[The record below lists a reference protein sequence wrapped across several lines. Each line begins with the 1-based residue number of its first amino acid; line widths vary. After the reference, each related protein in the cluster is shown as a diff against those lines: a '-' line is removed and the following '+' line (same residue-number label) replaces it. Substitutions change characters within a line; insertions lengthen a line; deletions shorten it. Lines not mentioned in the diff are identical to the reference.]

1 MSSKARRRRSAAT
14 ALPRRPGA
22 QAAAESLPAAA
33 RPATPATPLARN
45 RTLLG
50 IVGALAVLAVAL
62 VVIWLLAPNFINDA
76 PPTVSAAS
84 PEGRICFVRT
94 SNDGSR
100 DLYIVNADGTGLE
113 RATTDIRVEGTNVWS
128 PDGRRI
134 LIQAT
139 VNNIQTVLR
148 LDVGPDNKVTQALQ
162 LTADAQADS
171 VSPAWSP
178 DGAQIA
184 FQSKRDGG
192 DYQIFVMNVDGN
204 NKRRLSGGKGYAGQP
219 AWSPDGKS
227 IAYVQGDEADRL
239 KPKEIYVASVAD
251 EEGAEAGAEPKQI
264 TSAGKALSRPIWS
277 PDGATIVYAEYLG
290 DRFATLNAMNADGT
304 NARVL
309 VEQGANQGHHFSPV
323 DDRIAYNSVDMATG
337 SNIFIV
343 RASGGMVSELTPLSG
358 DDYQPTWSPDGKR
371 LAWSGS
377 RDGTFHIIT
386 ANPDGT
392 DQKTI
397 TEGKDSDYQPSW
409 GAPIK

>member
-1 MSSKARRRRSAAT
+1 V
-14 ALPRRPGA
+14 
-22 QAAAESLPAAA
+22 AAERISAPA
-33 RPATPATPLARN
+33 RPSSQPTPLARN

-50 IVGALAVLAVAL
+50 IIGALVVLAVAW
-62 VVIWLLAPNFINDA
+62 VVIWLLAPGFMGGS
-76 PPTVSAAS
+76 PPIVTTAS

-94 SNDGSR
+94 SADGSR
-100 DLYIVNADGTGLE
+100 DLYVVNADGTGLE
-113 RATTDIRVEGTNVWS
+113 RATTDIKVEGTNVWS
-128 PDGRRI
+128 PDGQRI

-139 VNNIQTVLR
+139 VNNIQTVVR

-171 VSPAWSP
+171 VNPAWSP

-192 DYQIFVMNVDGN
+192 DYQLFVMDVDGN
-204 NKRRLSGGKGYAGQP
+204 NKRRLSGGTGYAGQP

-239 KPKEIYVASVAD
+239 KPKEIHVASVA
-251 EEGAEAGAEPKQI
+251 AATGAEPKQI

-290 DRFATLNAMNADGT
+290 DRFATLNAMNSDGT

-323 DDRIAYNSVDMATG
+323 DDRVAYNSVDMATG

-397 TEGKDSDYQPSW
+397 TSGEESDYQPSW